1 MSTQTSADQTTQSS
15 PTFDIQRI
23 YVTDCSFESPRATDA
38 FRQEW
43 KPEVKLDLSTSNKLI
58 ADNVHEV
65 VLALTATATI
75 NEQTIFLV
83 EVKQAGLF
91 SMKSFNSEQLGQAL
105 GSLCPSILFPY
116 ARELI
121 SSLVVRG
128 GFPPLYLMPINFDAL
143 YAQQMRQRQA
153 TPHVTT
159 Q

>member
-1 MSTQTSADQTTQSS
+1 MSTQTSADQATPPS

-23 YVTDCSFESPRATDA
+23 YITDCSFESPRASDA

-43 KPEVKLDLSTSNKLI
+43 KPEVKLDISTNNQVI
-58 ADNVHEV
+58 AENIHEV

-75 NEQTIFLV
+75 NGQTIFLV

-91 SMKSFNSEQLGQAL
+91 SIKGFNSEQLGQAL
-105 GSLCPSILFPY
+105 GSLCPNILFPY

-121 SSLVVRG
+121 SSLIVRG

-143 YAQQMRQRQA
+143 YAQQVRQRQA
-153 TPHVTT
+153 TVAT